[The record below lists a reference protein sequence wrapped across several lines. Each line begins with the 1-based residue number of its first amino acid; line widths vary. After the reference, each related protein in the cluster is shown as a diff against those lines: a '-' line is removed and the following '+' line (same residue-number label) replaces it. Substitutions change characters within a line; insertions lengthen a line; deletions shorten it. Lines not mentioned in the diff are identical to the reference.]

1 MSEFDLIVVG
11 GGSGGLAGAFRAA
24 EHGARVALLEPGEL
38 GGTCVNLGCVPKKA
52 MWLAAQLAQDIELA
66 ARLGFAAPPPAPEW
80 DALVTG
86 RQRYIAGIHESYRR
100 RLKEADIVHLPVRG
114 RLAGE
119 RTVETSD
126 GARLRARHIL
136 LATGS
141 LPRRPDI
148 PGAEL
153 GGVSDDFFNLSGPPG
168 RVAIVGGG
176 YIALELS
183 GILQAL
189 GSQVDL
195 LVRGPRLLSHADEEV
210 VEQLRENHRQ
220 LGVGMRFGHRLRA
233 LERRADGRLW
243 PVEAGVAGAEGQAG
257 GAPDGDMA
265 AAASARAGA
274 DGYDAVLFAIGRDG
288 NTAGLGLEAA
298 GVAIDEAGS
307 IVADDRQDTNVPGI
321 HAVGDVTGRA
331 PLTPVAIAAARRLMD
346 RLFGGEPE
354 ARLDYETI
362 PTVVFAQPALG
373 MVGLT
378 EAEARERHG
387 DAVRVYGSQF
397 RPMLRALADSPLRS
411 FFKLICVGE
420 EERVVGLHL
429 LGDGA
434 DEILQGFAVAI
445 KRGITR
451 ADLLATVAIHP
462 TSAEEVVLMR

>member
-1 MSEFDLIVVG
+1 MSDFDLIVVG

-66 ARLGFAAPPPAPEW
+66 ARLGFAVPPPAPEW

-100 RLKEADIVHLPVRG
+100 RLDEAGIVRLPTTG
-114 RLAGE
+114 RLVVPH
-119 RTVETSD
+119 TVETAD
-126 GARLRARHIL
+126 GLRLRAPHIL

-141 LPRRPDI
+141 VPQRPQI

-153 GGVSDDFFNLSGPPG
+153 GDVSDAFFNFSGPPR

-176 YIALELS
+176 YIAVELS

-189 GSQVDL
+189 GSQVAL
-195 LVRGPRLLSHADEEV
+195 FVRSPRLLSHADEEV
-210 VEQLRENHRQ
+210 VAQLQENHRQ
-220 LGVGMRFGHRLRA
+220 LGVAMHFGYDLQAVERA
-233 LERRADGRLW
+233 HDGRLHLQGGGHTAA
-243 PVEAGVAGAEGQAG
+243 EAEGE
-257 GAPDGDMA
+257 
-265 AAASARAGA
+265 
-274 DGYDAVLFAIGRDG
+274 GYDALIFAIGRKG
-288 NTAGLGLEAA
+288 NTAHLGLEAA
-298 GVAIDEAGS
+298 GVPTDDAGS
-307 IVADDRQDTNVPGI
+307 IVVDDWQDTRVAGI

-346 RLFGGEPE
+346 RLFGGRPD
-354 ARLDYETI
+354 ARLDYDGV
-362 PTVVFAQPALG
+362 PTAIFSQPALG

-378 EAEARERHG
+378 EAQARDRYG
-387 DAVRVYGSQF
+387 DQVRVYRSRF

-411 FFKLICVGE
+411 FFKLVCVGE
-420 EERVVGLHL
+420 EERVVGLHM

-434 DEILQGFAVAI
+434 DEILQGFAVALR
-445 KRGITR
+445 RGITR
-451 ADLLATVAIHP
+451 ADLSETVAVHP
-462 TSAEEVVLMR
+462 TSAEEVVLLR